1 MKLSEARRIAKE
13 VDRRIVDV
21 RVKECRGLR
30 CVELLWKDG
39 STSLIPIHLF
49 KGKNER
55 ERFREE
61 VRQVKKLRD
70 LLEAG
75 ML

>member
-1 MKLSEARRIAKE
+1 MKLSEARRIAME

-21 RVKECRGLR
+21 KVKEFGNMR

-39 STSLIPIHLF
+39 STSLIPVHLF

-61 VRQVKKLRD
+61 VCQVKELRD
-70 LLEAG
+70 RLEAG
-75 ML
+75 VL

>member
-1 MKLSEARRIAKE
+1 MRLSEARRIAME

-21 RVKECRGLR
+21 RVKECGTMK

-39 STSLIPIHLF
+39 STSLIPVHLF
-49 KGKNER
+49 RGKNEKG
-55 ERFREE
+55 RFREE
-61 VRQVKKLRD
+61 IRQIKKLRN

-75 ML
+75 VL